1 MDSKFDGIIGA
12 DLSAL
17 NETAVLRARASSAH
31 VQPTVVARIDW
42 SDNRN
47 QPLNRAWMIKVDAL
61 KISNF

>member
-1 MDSKFDGIIGA
+1 MA

-17 NETAVLRARASSAH
+17 NETAVSRAYASSAH
-31 VQPTVVARIDW
+31 VLPTAVARSDW
-42 SDNRN
+42 SANRN